1 MLAETSTHISL
12 LERVAQPA
20 DAGAWRDF
28 CDRYGELIRGFA
40 ARRGLQ
46 AADRDDILQDVLMSL
61 RQALPGFTYDPAKG
75 KFRSYLKTVVLR
87 AAFKRSCQTSPAS
100 GLDRIED
107 LTRAAAHDDDVD
119 QQWETEWRQYHLRQ
133 AMQTL
138 QAEFNAADRAAF
150 QAYAVDGQDA
160 NAVAERL
167 GISVESVYQAKSR
180 ILKRLSTLIDSQVR
194 DEG

>member
-12 LERVAQPA
+12 LERVAKPA

-28 CDRYGELIRGFA
+28 CDRYGDLIRGFA

-46 AADRDDILQDVLMSL
+46 TADRDDILQDVLISL

-87 AAFKRSCQTSPAS
+87 AVFKRSCQSHAAIA
-100 GLDRIED
+100 LERVED
-107 LTRAAAHDDDVD
+107 LTRAAARDTDVD
-119 QQWETEWRQYHLRQ
+119 DEWETEWRQYHLRR

-138 QAEFNAADRAAF
+138 HAEFNSADRTAF
-150 QAYAVDGQDA
+150 QEYAVDGQDA
-160 NAVAERL
+160 ETVAKRL

-180 ILKRLSTLIDSQVR
+180 ILKRLSALIDDQVR
-194 DEG
+194 EEG

>member
-12 LERVAQPA
+12 LERVARPA
-20 DAGAWRDF
+20 DASAWRDF
-28 CDRYGELIRGFA
+28 CERYGELIRGFA

-46 AADRDDILQDVLMSL
+46 AADRDDVLQDVLISL
-61 RQALPGFTYDPAKG
+61 RQALPGFTYDPSKG

-87 AAFKRSCQTSPAS
+87 AAFKRSCQNGPAG
-100 GLDRIED
+100 GLERVED

-119 QQWETEWRQYHLRQ
+119 QQWESEWRQYHLRQ
-133 AMQTL
+133 AMHTL

-150 QAYAVDGQDA
+150 QAYAVDGQNVED
-160 NAVAERL
+160 VAQRL
-167 GISVESVYQAKSR
+167 GLSVESIYQAKSR
-180 ILKRLSTLIDSQVR
+180 ILKRLSAIIDSQVR